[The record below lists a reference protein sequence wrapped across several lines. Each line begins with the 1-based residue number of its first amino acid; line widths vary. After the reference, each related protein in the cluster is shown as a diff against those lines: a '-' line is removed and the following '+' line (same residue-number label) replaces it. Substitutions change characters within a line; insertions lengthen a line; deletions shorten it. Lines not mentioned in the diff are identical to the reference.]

1 MRAAIEAE
9 GLTRILS
16 GEPPVRL
23 VDHAN
28 FAVPAGRFAVITG
41 PSGCGKSSLLY
52 LLGLLDTPTAGSLR
66 IDGEEMAGL
75 DGNTRAALR
84 LERFGFIFQFHFLL
98 PELSALENVVLPGRR
113 LGRLELPE
121 CRDRGGALLE
131 GLGLVGKGD
140 MLPSRL
146 SGGERQRVA
155 IARALI
161 NDPAFLLADEPTG
174 SLDSQNSARVIDTL
188 EHLARDHGRTVLC
201 VTHDTGI
208 AARAEYRIEMMDGRV
223 LGAGPA

>member
-1 MRAAIEAE
+1 MSAAIEAE
-9 GLTRILS
+9 RLTRILP
-16 GEPPVRL
+16 GEPPVTL
-23 VDHAN
+23 VDHAS
-28 FAVPAGRFAVITG
+28 FSVPAGRFAVITG

-66 IDGEEMAGL
+66 VDGEEMAGL
-75 DGNTRAALR
+75 DGNARAALR

-98 PELSALENVVLPGRR
+98 PELSALENVILPGRR
-113 LGRLELPE
+113 LGRLELPA
-121 CRDRGGALLE
+121 CRDRGRALLD
-131 GLGLVGKGD
+131 GLGLVDKGD

-174 SLDSQNSARVIDTL
+174 SLDSQNSTRVIDTL
-188 EHLARDHGRTVLC
+188 ERLARDLGRTVLC